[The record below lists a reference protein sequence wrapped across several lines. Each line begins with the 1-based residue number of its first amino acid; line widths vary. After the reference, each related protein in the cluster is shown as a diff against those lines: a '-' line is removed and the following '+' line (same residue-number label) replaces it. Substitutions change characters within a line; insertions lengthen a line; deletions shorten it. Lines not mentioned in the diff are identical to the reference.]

1 MPLYHATK
9 AAVLMMAKTDA
20 VTYAA
25 EGIRANAIVL
35 GTTRTAMSEAAMS
48 ISPEGSAYL
57 QNLIDL
63 HPLKRQAEPDEVAK
77 VVGFLAGPDASYIT
91 AAAIPVDGG
100 YTAI

>member
-1 MPLYHATK
+1 
-9 AAVLMMAKTDA
+9 MMAKTDA

-25 EGIRANAIVL
+25 ERIRANAIVL

-63 HPLKRQAEPDEVAK
+63 NPLKRQAEPDEVAK
-77 VVGFLAGPDASYIT
+77 VVGFLAGPTPATAPLQQFQSTGDTPQSDLAAEQADAK
-91 AAAIPVDGG
+91 
-100 YTAI
+100 